1 MTTTTRK
8 LSNKRKW
15 GYSFGIF
22 ADTMGYSMFYSF
34 FFTFLTSVVG
44 VNAAVA
50 GTISSIGILWDGI
63 TDPVVGYLADQKPH
77 RRRKLIFW
85 TSFPYAISVVLTFVA
100 VDFGSVG
107 NAVYY
112 TLCALS
118 FWLFYT
124 TVCVPYYS
132 SVPELTKDYDE
143 QTEVRSFSAWINSF
157 ANLITL
163 SCPMLLVNF
172 FGTWTHN
179 TGAGWTLTAALFA
192 VIIIAAATI
201 CSFTLKGA
209 EKEQPEAQEKAV
221 EKKSLGTICVDLI
234 KTFIKVLSL
243 KQVLILFT
251 AILFCNIYRGFTSTG
266 FTTFMIYG
274 MGWGEANISLCYAI
288 MMASWLIYFPVLNL
302 ACKKWDRKACLIGGA
317 LITFAGRT
325 AIGFL
330 PFATT
335 TAGCYINVFL
345 SNFLQ
350 CSYLALIF
358 ALPYDL
364 AELYEFKNNGAQAA
378 STIQSIPLMAQ
389 KIGSA
394 LGALVWGIALDSFGF
409 DGTAAVQTAA
419 ATDGH
424 ATVML
429 SPYYTPEMTID
440 QMQDPKVNYQ
450 TDAWIDPGC
459 AQNPA
464 AYGSFPRFLRLGREK
479 TDMRLEDVV
488 HKMTGKTAR
497 RFDLRHRGF
506 LKNGYYA
513 DITVFDPENVRETA
527 TAKDPSG
534 KPEGIKKVFVN
545 GQLVVDEGKVKDV
558 KAGMTI

>member
-44 VNAAVA
+44 VNAALA

-63 TDPVVGYLADQKPH
+63 TDPVVGYLADQRPH

-209 EKEQPEAQEKAV
+209 EKEQPEVQEKAV

-419 ATDGH
+419 ATDGM
-424 ATVML
+424 VK
-429 SPYYTPEMTID
+429 SFCG
-440 QMQDPKVNYQ
+440 
-450 TDAWIDPGC
+450 WINFILLIYVGLLLIYKMNRKRVELLQE
-459 AQNPA
+459 ANKA
-464 AYGSFPRFLRLGREK
+464 RKEGRKYSTEGF
-479 TDMRLEDVV
+479 EDI
-488 HKMTGKTAR
+488 
-497 RFDLRHRGF
+497 L
-506 LKNGYYA
+506 
-513 DITVFDPENVRETA
+513 
-527 TAKDPSG
+527 
-534 KPEGIKKVFVN
+534 
-545 GQLVVDEGKVKDV
+545 
-558 KAGMTI
+558 